1 MSSTVILQTER
12 APASPIRA
20 IHTPLTKL
28 LDVKVPILL
37 APMSTGGGG
46 ALAAQVTKYGGFAF
60 IPAGDD
66 TVENLKKEVQTFK
79 DVVKLSPATQ
89 MPVGIGFLV
98 WYLDAGHKELLVAA
112 LDLKVKAVFFAFGDH
127 MDRWIN
133 FVKDYDQANGCCTI
147 IFVVVHSGA
156 QAAAPA
162 ALRADVVVAQG
173 LRLFFESS
181 YRQLTRIEAGGHGA
195 SCAPPLMVQLSVV
208 QKAIPE
214 NGPLIVAAGG
224 IMTGSHIAALLTAG
238 AHGCILGTRFLMAE
252 ESYYIPSQRNA
263 MVAAKISTATERT
276 LAFDCMVGSLGWPE
290 GIDGRALK
298 NLTTQEFDAGEPVE
312 EIRAKYEVAE
322 REGDAS
328 RIATWAGLGV
338 GLLTQ
343 TNETVKV
350 RLYELQSVL
359 VSSSP
364 CVFQDIMHELTEE
377 CFTRLKTVRMS
388 LDN

>member
-1 MSSTVILQTER
+1 MSSTAMHQTEK
-12 APASPIRA
+12 ATASPIRA

-28 LDVKVPILL
+28 LDVKVPVLL

-66 TVENLKKEVQTFK
+66 TVENLKKEVQAFE
-79 DVVKLSPATQ
+79 DIVKPSPATQ
-89 MPVGIGFLV
+89 VPVGIGFLV
-98 WYLDAGHKELLVAA
+98 WYLDAKHKELLIAA
-112 LDLKVKAVFFAFGDH
+112 LDLKVKAVLLAFGDH

-133 FVKDYDQANGCCTI
+133 FVRDYDQANGHSTI
-147 IFVVVHSGA
+147 IFVVVHSGE
-156 QAAAPA
+156 QAAAA
-162 ALRADVVVAQG
+162 AELGADVVVAQG
-173 LRLFFESS
+173 
-181 YRQLTRIEAGGHGA
+181 IEAGGHGA
-195 SCAPPLMVQLSVV
+195 SYAPPLMVQLSVV
-208 QKAIPE
+208 QKAIPD

-238 AHGCILGTRFLMAE
+238 AHGCILGTRFLVAQ
-252 ESYYIPSQRNA
+252 ESYYTPSQRNA
-263 MVAAKISTATERT
+263 MVAAKINTATKRT
-276 LAFDCMVGSLGWPE
+276 LAFDYMVGSLGWPE

-338 GLLTQ
+338 VLLTR
-343 TNETVKV
+343 TNEPVK
-350 RLYELQSVL
+350 
-359 VSSSP
+359 
-364 CVFQDIMHELTEE
+364 DIMHELTEE
-377 CFTRLKTVRMS
+377 CFTRLKAVCML

>member
-1 MSSTVILQTER
+1 MSSTSMLRVEE

-66 TVENLKKEVQTFK
+66 TVDNLKKEIQTFK
-79 DVVKLSPATQ
+79 DVIKPSPVTQ
-89 MPVGIGFLV
+89 VPVGIGFLA
-98 WYLDAGHKELLVAA
+98 WYLDAGHKDLLVAA
-112 LDLKVKAVFFAFGDH
+112 LDLQVKAVFFAFGDH
-127 MDRWIN
+127 IDHWIN
-133 FVKDYDQANGCCTI
+133 FVRSCNQASGRGTI
-147 IFVVVHSGA
+147 IFVVVHSGE
-156 QAAAPA
+156 QAAAA
-162 ALRADVVVAQG
+162 AELGADVVVAQG
-173 LRLFFESS
+173 
-181 YRQLTRIEAGGHGA
+181 IEAGGHGA
-195 SCAPPLMVQLSVV
+195 SYAPPLMVQLSIV

-214 NGPLIVAAGG
+214 GGPLIVAAGG

-238 AHGCILGTRFLMAE
+238 AHGCILGTRFVVAK
-252 ESYYIPSQRNA
+252 ESYYTPSQRDV
-263 MVAAKISTATERT
+263 MVAAKINTVTGRT
-276 LAFDCMVGSLGWPE
+276 LAFDYMVGSLGWPE

-338 GLLTQ
+338 VLLTQ
-343 TNETVKV
+343 TNEPAKYIM
-350 RLYELQSVL
+350 RELA
-359 VSSSP
+359 
-364 CVFQDIMHELTEE
+364 EE
-377 CFTRLKTVRMS
+377 CYARLKAVCIS